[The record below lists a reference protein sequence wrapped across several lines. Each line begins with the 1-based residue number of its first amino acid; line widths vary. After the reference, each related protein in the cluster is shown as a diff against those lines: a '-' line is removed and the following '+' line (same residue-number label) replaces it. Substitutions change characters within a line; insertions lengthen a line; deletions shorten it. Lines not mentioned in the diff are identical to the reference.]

1 MPVWRKILRGVA
13 FGAAASQGAGLIGRA
28 VTAKPTRYLRI
39 GDRRVALY
47 EKGTG
52 PAVFMIHGL
61 GGQSCNFYRLFDRL
75 EDFRR
80 IAIDRPGAGWS
91 DHAPRGGSDL
101 VGHATTAAEAIEK
114 SGAGK
119 VILVGHSLGG
129 AIALK
134 LALERPDLVAGLVVI
149 AGLTGP
155 QLPRLASRAAKLG
168 ALPLLREISSH
179 VLSAPLMPVLGPY
192 FGHASFHPDPV
203 PPQFMTQGGAL
214 MSLQPKAIS
223 AVWRD
228 LEIVAKDSLQ
238 LRDDL
243 HRISVPTTIIHG
255 TQDRVLPYRT
265 HAVAAARVIPGAT
278 LVLTEGGHML
288 PMTHPKL
295 VAHAIRDHTNL

>member
-1 MPVWRKILRGVA
+1 MALWRKILSGVA

-47 EKGTG
+47 EKGAG

-61 GGQSCNFYRLFDRL
+61 GGQSCNFYKLFDRL
-75 EDFRR
+75 TDFRR
-80 IAIDRPGAGWS
+80 LAMDRPGAGWS

-101 VGHATTAAEAIEK
+101 AGHAATAAEAIEK

-119 VILVGHSLGG
+119 VVLVGHSLGG

-149 AGLTGP
+149 AGLTGQ
-155 QLPRLASRAAKLG
+155 QLPRLAGSAARFG
-168 ALPLLREISSH
+168 RRPVLREISSYI
-179 VLSAPLMPVLGPY
+179 LAAPLTPVLGPY
-192 FGHASFHPDPV
+192 FGHASFYPDPV
-203 PPQFMTQGGAL
+203 PPEFLTRGGAL

-238 LRDDL
+238 LREDL
-243 HRISVPTTIIHG
+243 HRISVPTTVIHG

-265 HAVAAARVIPGAT
+265 HAVAAARAIPDST
-278 LVLTEGGHML
+278 LLLTDGGHML
-288 PMTHPKL
+288 PMTHADL
-295 VAHAIRDHTNL
+295 VAEAIRRLAAL